1 MTYANNDTFEG
12 EWVND
17 AKQTGHS
24 KMTTAAGVYEGKCL
38 GDMKNGKGVMKY
50 ANGDTYSGDW
60 KNDKRHGTGCL
71 TLKSKAK
78 ASGTWKD
85 DIFIED

>member
-1 MTYANNDTFEG
+1 
-12 EWVND
+12 
-17 AKQTGHS
+17 
-24 KMTTAAGVYEGKCL
+24 MTTAAGVYEGECL
-38 GDMKNGKGVMKY
+38 GDKKNGKGVMKY

-60 KNDKRHGTGCL
+60 QNDKRHGTGCL